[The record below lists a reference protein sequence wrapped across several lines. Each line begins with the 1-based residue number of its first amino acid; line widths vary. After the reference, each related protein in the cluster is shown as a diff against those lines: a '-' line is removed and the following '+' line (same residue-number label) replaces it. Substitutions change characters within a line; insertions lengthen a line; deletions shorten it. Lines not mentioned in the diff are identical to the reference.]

1 MFKIVSPASGL
12 GFRFGGTKTM
22 KKLLQTVDSFGP
34 TILRLVLGGVM
45 LMHGLQK
52 TTGNFGG
59 QGFEGTMKMF
69 TETMKIPYAL
79 AMAAIVTESV
89 GSACLILG
97 FLTRIWAIGMGILI
111 SVAAYKVHLANGFFM
126 NWMGNQKGEGFEYHI
141 LVLGMSL
148 ALLFLGGG
156 KASIDAGLSGPKK
169 EPKSDKF
176 KA

>member
-111 SVAAYKVHLANGFFM
+111 SVAAYKVHLANGFFALQYLQ
-126 NWMGNQKGEGFEYHI
+126 GSPTRERLGRLGLVAPRHLGFAYPGVFCESAVQHE
-141 LVLGMSL
+141 
-148 ALLFLGGG
+148 LGGT
-156 KASIDAGLSGPKK
+156 
-169 EPKSDKF
+169 
-176 KA
+176 